1 MEAALI
7 AIVVA
12 ALGYAGTYI
21 TNLNLSR
28 RNETLARITRQLSEL
43 YGPLLAYTESNGR
56 LFVAWESSLRADKL
70 SPYGRNR
77 NPSDEELAEL
87 RLWMQSAFI
96 PNVRKARD
104 VVIQKADLLI
114 ESEMPE
120 VLLEFCAHVGA
131 YDMIMK
137 RWEAGDHSNH
147 WPVIRY
153 PRELNK
159 YARSSFRTLKE
170 RQVALLGYQS
180 RRLIPGA
187 SFRRSA
193 RVKKLEPAAASATP
207 LQASAPPR
215 VPNQGAPDDRG

>member
-28 RNETLARITRQLSEL
+28 RNETLARVTRQLSEL
-43 YGPLLAYTESNGR
+43 YGPLLAFTESNSR
-56 LFVAWESSLRADKL
+56 LFKAWESSLRPDGL
-70 SPYGRNR
+70 SPYGQNR
-77 NPSDEELAEL
+77 NPTDEELAEL
-87 RLWMQSAFI
+87 RLWMQSTFI

-131 YDMIMK
+131 YDMIM
-137 RWEAGDHSNH
+137 RQWQSGDNSNH
-147 WPVIRY
+147 WAVIRY
-153 PRELNK
+153 PRDLND
-159 YARSSFRTLKE
+159 YARSSFRILKE

-180 RRLIPGA
+180 RRLISGA
-187 SFRRSA
+187 RFTRTA
-193 RVKKLEPAAASATP
+193 RVSTLKPATP
-207 LQASAPPR
+207 SDTSRPASPLQ
-215 VPNQGAPDDRG
+215 QIPD